1 MLIETIEAETRP
13 MLYVSRSASMDPKEI
28 AATMQEAFG
37 AIGAFLGTSGVRPAG
52 PPVAI
57 YHDRDEAT
65 GRMTIDLG
73 FPVASRDTTKAKGD
87 VHAGQTPSGK
97 ALKAVH
103 HGSYPRLAESWG
115 ALEAH
120 MKKRGLP
127 VPDTAWEVYVSD
139 PDNTREEDLLT
150 ELYMPVR

>member
-13 MLYVSRSASMDPKEI
+13 MLYVSRSATMEPKDI
-28 AATMQEAFG
+28 AAAMEDAFG
-37 AIGAFLGTSGVRPAG
+37 AIGTFLGTSGVRPAG
-52 PPVAI
+52 PPVAV
-57 YHDRDEAT
+57 YRDWDEAT

-73 FPVASRDTTKAKGD
+73 FPVASCDAAKAKGD

-103 HGSYPRLAESWG
+103 HGAYPKLNESWG

-120 MKKRGLP
+120 MKKLGLP
-127 VPDTAWEVYVSD
+127 IPAIAWEVYLSD
-139 PDNTREEDLLT
+139 PDTTAEDDLLT
-150 ELYMPVR
+150 ELYMPLP